1 MDFFLKTKHWVLFLL
16 MYGFIIFIQFLPVYF
31 FITDS
36 LNHTYFESEKFV
48 LDMLGIIM
56 FFTIISVIVLFA
68 WIYSISIGL
77 QKLFP
82 DDIKYN
88 KKAFKIFFVSPIIF
102 YFLLFVF
109 ILSLAGGGIEYY
121 IEANPFIFI
130 IIVFLVIMP
139 LSFYSAFC
147 QIFLTIYA
155 AKSYKTALLQ
165 RKVTFRDFVGEFFL
179 IYFSMVGVWVL
190 QPKINRMYKKIAQEK
205 QNY

>member
-16 MYGFIIFIQFLPVYF
+16 MYGFIIIIQFLPFYF
-31 FITDS
+31 ILADS
-36 LNHTYFESEKFV
+36 SHHLYIESENFAFN
-48 LDMLGIIM
+48 LLGIIL
-56 FFTIISVIVLFA
+56 FFTFLSVFVLFG

-82 DDIKYN
+82 KDIRYN
-88 KKAFKIFFVSPIIF
+88 KRAFKIFFASPIAI
-102 YFLLFVF
+102 YFLILAF
-109 ILSLAGGGIEYY
+109 ILSIVGNGIEHY

-130 IIVFLVIMP
+130 IFVFLVLIP

-147 QIFLTIYA
+147 QIYLTIYA

-190 QPKINRMYKKIAQEK
+190 QPKINLMYKKISEEE
-205 QNY
+205 